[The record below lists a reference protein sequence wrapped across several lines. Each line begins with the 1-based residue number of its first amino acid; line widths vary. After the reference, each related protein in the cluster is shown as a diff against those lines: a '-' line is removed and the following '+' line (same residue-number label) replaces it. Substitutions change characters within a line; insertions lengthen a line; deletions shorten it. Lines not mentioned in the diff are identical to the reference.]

1 MTLAIIFNG
10 QGAQYKDMGL
20 DFNQQRPVAKEVFDI
35 AEEVTDYPIRE
46 WIESNPEMFN
56 QTQFSQP
63 AIAAVSLAIF
73 NSLKEEYPQIAK
85 AKYMAGLSL
94 GEYSSLIASGMLTLE
109 DGFKLLKER
118 GRLMTEHCQILEEE
132 QPVQMAAVIA
142 MPLDEIKQL
151 VAEIHSEEMPLYIA
165 NLNSTTQIII
175 AGVKD
180 SIKTF
185 RKKAKETGYKK
196 VMPLK
201 VEGPFHSPLMQAVCE
216 PFKEI
221 LANYTFTTGSTPIIS
236 NTTLEEQTTEKV
248 RDLLVRHLVE
258 PVRFQETIEL
268 FNNEGVTHL
277 IQIGPGP
284 TLANLLK
291 REENVP
297 KCLVIDKVEDLALVS
312 EFLEDCQIN
321 KEN

>member
-10 QGAQYKDMGL
+10 QGAQYEGMGL
-20 DFNQQRPVAKEVFDI
+20 DFNEQIPMAKSVFDT
-35 AEEVTDYPIRE
+35 AEEVTDYSIRE
-46 WIESNPEMFN
+46 WIESDQEKFN

-63 AIAAVSLAIF
+63 AIAAVSLAVF
-73 NSLKEEYPQIAK
+73 HSLKEAYPQVAN

-94 GEYSSLIASGMLTLE
+94 GEYSSLMASGMLSLE

-118 GRLMTEHCQILEEE
+118 GRLMTEHCQVLEES

-142 MPLDEIKQL
+142 MPLDEIKAL
-151 VAEIHSEEMPLYIA
+151 VEEIHSEETPLYIA
-165 NLNSTTQIII
+165 NLNSTSQIII

-180 SIKTF
+180 SITTF
-185 RKKAKETGYKK
+185 RKRAKEAGYKK

-216 PFKEI
+216 PFKEV
-221 LANYTFTTGSTPIIS
+221 LANYIFNTGSTPVIS
-236 NTTLEEQTTEKV
+236 NTTLEEHTPERV
-248 RDLLVRHLVE
+248 SDLLVRHLVE
-258 PVRFQETIEL
+258 PVRFQETIEQ
-268 FNNEGVTHL
+268 FYNQGVTHL

-291 REENVP
+291 HEENVP
-297 KCLVIDKVEDLALVS
+297 KCLVIDKVADLTLVP
-312 EFLEDCQIN
+312 EFLNDLSN
-321 KEN
+321 